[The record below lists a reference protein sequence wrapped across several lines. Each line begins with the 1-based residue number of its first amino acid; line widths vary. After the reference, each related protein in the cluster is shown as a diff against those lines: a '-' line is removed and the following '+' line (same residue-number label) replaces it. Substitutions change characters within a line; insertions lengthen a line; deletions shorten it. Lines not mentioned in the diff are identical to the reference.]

1 MAARRESGGMVQ
13 DNKADAVRLRPG
25 QAVDILV
32 NQDALYDRAD
42 VRRSIVYDMTK
53 EGKIILSQTTPA
65 LASYHIGN
73 SMDITFVHKG
83 QEGPVR
89 LGVNAKLTEIIKEFQ
104 LHSNEKVPALLMVGR
119 TDRGLKTYD
128 LRMFHRVKPGPMSRV
143 RFILND
149 SEWPLMNLSIG
160 GPSFNHAS
168 QQPLEV
174 GKTYPAFI
182 EIDGT
187 GYAVDVKIIRVWT
200 VPDPQRSR
208 FQSVSAQFVN
218 ADRRLE
224 FVLGG
229 KVFEIEREQLSR
241 GLE

>member
-1 MAARRESGGMVQ
+1 MAQ
-13 DNKADAVRLRPG
+13 DNKTDAVRLRPG

-32 NQDALYDRAD
+32 HQDALYGRAD
-42 VRRSIVYDMTK
+42 VRRSIIYDITK
-53 EGKIILSQTTPA
+53 GDKIILSQTTPA
-65 LASYHIGN
+65 LASYHLGN

-83 QEGPVR
+83 KEGPVR
-89 LGVNAKLTEIIKEFQ
+89 LGVNAKLMEIIKEFQ
-104 LHSNEKVPALLMVGR
+104 LFSNEKVPALLMVGR

-128 LRMFHRVKPGPMSRV
+128 LRMFHRVKPGPMNRV

-149 SEWPLMNLSIG
+149 SEWPLINLSIG
-160 GPSFNHAS
+160 GLSFNHAS

-174 GKTYPAFI
+174 GKTYPALI

-187 GYAVDVKIIRVWT
+187 GYAVDVKIIRIWAA
-200 VPDPQRSR
+200 PDPKRSR
-208 FQSVSAQFVN
+208 FESVSVQFVN